1 MKRNTRIK
9 SNMFLLLSSAIST
22 SQSSSLK
29 TGNKAV
35 QGCKLISRII
45 LGDKAAT
52 LLEKWH
58 QTQSC
63 LLRNHRKHQYIN
75 ELDIKRHQTR
85 HKQSNSTY

>member
-1 MKRNTRIK
+1 MKRYTQIK

-22 SQSSSLK
+22 SQHVPP
-29 TGNKAV
+29 V

-63 LLRNHRKHQYIN
+63 LLRNNRKHQFIN
-75 ELDIKRHQTR
+75 KLDIKRHQTR